1 MQAGIGAMNCQTED
15 MTLTPK
21 SWILM
26 GYWTW
31 DANFSTGT
39 TAKKP
44 SIFST
49 RSSKKKKVCHGAPTR
64 KRFGIVSILDQ
75 II

>member
-31 DANFSTGT
+31 DAHFSTGT
-39 TAKKP
+39 TALLQKNLQ
-44 SIFST
+44 FSVQDPPK
-49 RSSKKKKVCHGAPTR
+49 RR
-64 KRFGIVSILDQ
+64 KFAMGPQQENVLVL
-75 II
+75 